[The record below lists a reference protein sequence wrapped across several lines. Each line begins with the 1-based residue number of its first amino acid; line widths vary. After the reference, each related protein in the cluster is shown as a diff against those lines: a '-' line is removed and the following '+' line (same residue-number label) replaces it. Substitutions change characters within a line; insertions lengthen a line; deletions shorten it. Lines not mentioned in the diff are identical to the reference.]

1 MTPTTLQPTLT
12 FACHVG
18 DVPAGEG
25 RAVTIDGR
33 RIAIF
38 RTAAGWFAIDQACP
52 HAGGPLADGIAAD
65 CSVICPLHERR
76 FALDTGEPIG
86 HDGPPVA
93 AHRVEVSS
101 DGRVLVQLAP
111 VVELRDAA

>member
-1 MTPTTLQPTLT
+1 MTVSLTPSPTLT

-25 RAVTIDGR
+25 RAVTIAGR

-76 FALDTGEPIG
+76 FALDTGAPIG
-86 HDGPPVA
+86 HDGPAVA
-93 AHRVEVSS
+93 AHRVEIR
-101 DGRVLVQLAP
+101 DHRVFVALAP
-111 VVELRDAA
+111 AAELPAAA

>member
-1 MTPTTLQPTLT
+1 MIR
-12 FACHVG
+12 ACSIH
-18 DVPAGEG
+18 DVPMGEG
-25 RAVTIDGR
+25 RAVMLAGR
-33 RIAIF
+33 RVALF
-38 RTAAGWFAIDQACP
+38 RTPAGWFAVDHACP

-93 AHRVEVSS
+93 AHRVEVLGA
-101 DGRVLVQLAP
+101 DVLV
-111 VVELRDAA
+111 ELVPAEVPAIAA

>member
-1 MTPTTLQPTLT
+1 MIR
-12 FACHVG
+12 ACHVD
-18 DVPAGEG
+18 DVPMGEG

-33 RIAIF
+33 RIAVF
-38 RTAAGWFAIDQACP
+38 RTRDGWYAIDHACP

-86 HDGPPVA
+86 HDGPGVLAHRVVVEGQDVMIERVCDVAQEAPVA
-93 AHRVEVSS
+93 A
-101 DGRVLVQLAP
+101 GIAM
-111 VVELRDAA
+111 A